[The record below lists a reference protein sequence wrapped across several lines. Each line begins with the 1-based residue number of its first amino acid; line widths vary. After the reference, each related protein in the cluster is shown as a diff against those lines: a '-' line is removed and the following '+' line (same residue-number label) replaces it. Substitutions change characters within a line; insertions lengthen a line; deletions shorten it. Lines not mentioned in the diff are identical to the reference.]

1 MLIENQF
8 TVAAPADD
16 LWRYLLDVERI
27 APCMPGAELT
37 DVVDDRNWKGT
48 VHAKFGPVSH
58 VVRRHRDDRGAR
70 RRRAPG
76 GAQGQ
81 GHGAEGQ
88 GRRERVGHVV
98 ARAGRGAG
106 EHDGEDAGRHHAH
119 RRGGAD
125 VARAAAGDL
134 EEADPAVRRLPAG
147 GDGRRGR
154 AGGTLPPSASDP
166 DARPRDPP
174 PRPPPSR
181 SVGSASGCPR
191 SGRRSWGSSG
201 GSSAGARRPDRRQ
214 PAACAFIRS
223 SSFLV
228 VRRFLIVSSP

>member
-16 LWRYLLDVERI
+16 LWRYLLDVERV

-58 VVRRHRDDRGAR
+58 VVRGHRDDPGAR

-81 GHGAEGQ
+81 RHGAERQ
-88 GRRERVGHVV
+88 GCGGRVGHVV

-106 EHDGEDAGRHHAH
+106 EHNGEDAGRHHAH

-154 AGGTLPPSASDP
+154 AGGTATSASDP
-166 DARPRDPP
+166 DAPAARPAA
-174 PRPPPSR
+174 RPPPSR

-201 GSSAGARRPDRRQ
+201 DSSAGARRPDRRQ